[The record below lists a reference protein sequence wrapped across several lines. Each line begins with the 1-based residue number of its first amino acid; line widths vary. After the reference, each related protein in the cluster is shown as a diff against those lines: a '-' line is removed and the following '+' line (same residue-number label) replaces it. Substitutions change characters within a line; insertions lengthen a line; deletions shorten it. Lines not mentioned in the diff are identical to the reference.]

1 MTIFPNLVSIDKI
14 QNKDNLPLYE
24 EWAYDFGNNEFKV
37 RNGNYYKVYGN
48 DALKIWIYKALK
60 TVRYRYQAYSFDF
73 GTELES
79 LVGLSTNKDVIE
91 SEAKRYITETLL
103 CNPYILSVENFVF
116 KRNESIQEIEFKV
129 KTIYGEKES
138 RIGFIYG

>member
-1 MTIFPNLVSIDKI
+1 MTIFPNLVSIDDI
-14 QNKDNLPLYE
+14 NNTNKLPLFE
-24 EWAYDFGNNEFKV
+24 EWAYDFEKNEFKV
-37 RNGNYYKVYGN
+37 RNGTYYKVYAN
-48 DALKIWIYKALK
+48 EALKIWIYKALK
-60 TVRYRYQAYSFDF
+60 TARYRYQAYSFEF

-103 CNPYILSVENFVF
+103 CNPYILAVTDFKFDSKGSIEDVEF
-116 KRNESIQEIEFKV
+116 RV
-129 KTIYGEKES
+129 KTIYGETEN